1 MESTINI
8 LKKSELFSN
17 LAENDL
23 VELGK
28 VMETRT
34 VQSGETLTSRGDTA
48 TFFFVLHKGTILV
61 ALQDGKSAVLKTTGD
76 FIGLELLSSK
86 GIYIATLTAL
96 TPCEIAVIPRDAFL
110 EFIQEDS
117 PAAETFMQSWDRH
130 RSLMYPFITE
140 QDLPDGDDYQ
150 Y

>member
-1 MESTINI
+1 MESAINI

-23 VELGK
+23 AELRE

-34 VQSGETLTSRGDTA
+34 VQAGETLTSLGDTA
-48 TFFFVLHKGTILV
+48 TFFFVLHTGTILV
-61 ALQDGKSAVLKTTGD
+61 ALQDGKSIVMKNSGD

-86 GIYIATLTAL
+86 GIYTATLTAL

-110 EFIQEDS
+110 AFIQENS
-117 PAAETFMQSWDRH
+117 PAAEMFMQSWDRH
-130 RSLMYPFITE
+130 HSLMYPFITE
-140 QDLPDGDDYQ
+140 QNLTDKDYH